1 MTTLTVA
8 NPSLYLL
15 QNNTIMFTL
24 GTSEGTQ
31 SSRVKKYLDV
41 KYMDLEYTAERDGMG
56 FVQFGFPTLDEDEFR
71 NMVFLLK
78 RMDGVTL
85 MGVDSQLTEK
95 NIMKLTSLLTEL
107 APTTEEINQPKYL
120 DELKRILRVWSNKE
134 YRDDR
139 TKWEEYGIDIAELVQ
154 VWDDEIEEKK
164 KNDTE
169 VSQGRGFYN
178 ESKEDTVRKL
188 IRKTLRK

>member
-1 MTTLTVA
+1 
-8 NPSLYLL
+8 
-15 QNNTIMFTL
+15 MFTL

-31 SSRVKKYLDV
+31 SKRVQKYLDV

-56 FVQFGFPTLDEDEFR
+56 FVQFVFPTLDEEEFR
-71 NMVFLLK
+71 NLVFLLK

-95 NIMKLTSLLTEL
+95 KIMKLTNLLTEL
-107 APTTEEINQPKYL
+107 APTTEEIDNPKYL
-120 DELKRILRVWSNKE
+120 EELKRILRVWSNKE

-139 TKWEEYGIDIAELVQ
+139 TKWEEYGSDIAELVQ
-154 VWDDEIEEKK
+154 VWEDEINEKK
-164 KNDTE
+164 EGTQNKTQL
-169 VSQGRGFYN
+169 SFYN
-178 ESKEDTVRKL
+178 ESKEQKVRKL

>member
-1 MTTLTVA
+1 
-8 NPSLYLL
+8 
-15 QNNTIMFTL
+15 MFTL

-31 SSRVKKYLDV
+31 SKRVQKYLDV

-56 FVQFGFPTLDEDEFR
+56 FVQFVFPTLDEDEFR
-71 NMVFLLK
+71 NLVFLLK

-95 NIMKLTSLLTEL
+95 NIMKLTKLLTEL
-107 APTTEEINQPKYL
+107 APTTEEIDNPKYL

-139 TKWEEYGIDIAELVQ
+139 TKWEEYGSDIAELIQ
-154 VWDDEIEEKK
+154 VWEDEINEKQQ
-164 KNDTE
+164 DDREMEMGTAQL
-169 VSQGRGFYN
+169 SFYN
-178 ESKEDTVRKL
+178 ESKEQKVRRL
-188 IRKTLRK
+188 IRRTLRK